1 MSRKDADELMNS
13 SQVER
18 HLRYRIIGLLHVG
31 RVRRGDLLPS
41 IRAVAKELGVDH
53 RAVAGAYRALE
64 AEGLVEIRRG
74 SGVYLAADGSG
85 RGGESE
91 TGRWVAS
98 VLLEGWSR
106 RLARSRVA
114 ALVERCAAARVRCA
128 CVESNEDH
136 MVAIAAELESDFSLE
151 VHPVLVSPSAGAD
164 SIAPGEIAGV
174 DLVVTTVF
182 HEDAARAAAARAG
195 KPCVVVS
202 LNPDFAAEVNQLLCA
217 REMTAVIVDPR
228 FGARARAYLDVTP
241 HRGRV
246 RVVLVDEI
254 GGPGEPVDL
263 ESDSVLVTRAARRR
277 LGLPDHHLVASPA
290 PYISPASARELYE
303 VIVELTLSD

>member
-1 MSRKDADELMNS
+1 MNS
-13 SQVER
+13 DQVER

-31 RVRRGDLLPS
+31 RIRRGDLLPS
-41 IRAVAKELGVDH
+41 IRGVAKELGVDH
-53 RAVAGAYRALE
+53 RAVASAYRVLE
-64 AEGLVEIRRG
+64 AEGLVEIRPG
-74 SGVYLAADGSG
+74 SGVYLAADGG
-85 RGGESE
+85 ERGGESE
-91 TGRWVAS
+91 TGRWLAG

-106 RLARSRVA
+106 RLPRSEVA

-136 MVAIAAELESDFSLE
+136 MVAIAAELEADFSLD

-164 SIAPGEIAGV
+164 SIAPREIAGT

-182 HEDAARAAAARAG
+182 HEEAVRAAAARAG

-202 LNPDFAAEVNQLLCA
+202 LNPQFAAEINRMLYA
-217 REMTAVIVDPR
+217 RDVTAVIADPR

-241 HRGRV
+241 HRGKV
-246 RVVLVDEI
+246 RLVLVDEL
-254 GGPGEPVDL
+254 GGVGEPVDL

-277 LGLPDHHLVASPA
+277 LGLPDHHLVAA
-290 PYISPASARELYE
+290 PPTYISPAAARELYE
-303 VIVELTLSD
+303 VIVEVSLAD